1 MEEILVSVVIPIYN
15 VEKYLNKCVESVVKQ
30 TYRNLE
36 IILVDDGS
44 PDNCPAMCDAWA
56 RQDSRIRVIHKENA
70 GQGMA
75 RNSGLEIATGEYI
88 FFFDSD
94 DYVDL
99 TTIEKC
105 VHSAQLYQADGVF
118 YGRCMVL
125 EDGTIIRNE
134 QKQESCVF
142 RGSEILE
149 VFLPGLFTYQMGFGI
164 SAWGR
169 MHRRELLERAGL
181 RFHSE
186 REIISEDAYFTLEFC
201 KQASVIAT
209 LPEELYHYLK
219 RDTSFS
225 HTYRK
230 DRQARNDDFLV
241 KSLAFAREGDLPEI
255 VHTHLKVRYHY
266 YTIAALKQI
275 MAADLSEQEKRH
287 AAMEVFNSEVLRKTL
302 TTDVLRAEGK
312 KTLHVFFALLKLR
325 CYGLCLMLLR
335 YRINKENTEGK
346 HVKTST

>member
-1 MEEILVSVVIPIYN
+1 MEENLVSIVIPVYN
-15 VEKYLNKCVESVVKQ
+15 VEKYLDRCVESVVNQ

-56 RQDSRIRVIHKENA
+56 QRDNRIRVIHKENA
-70 GQGMA
+70 GQGFA

-88 FFFDSD
+88 CFFDSD
-94 DYVDL
+94 DYVDI

-105 VHSAQLYQADGVF
+105 VQSAQLYQADGVF
-118 YGRCMVL
+118 YGRCVVL
-125 EDGTIIRNE
+125 EDGSIIRNDR
-134 QKQESCVF
+134 KQEPCVF

-169 MHRRELLERAGL
+169 MHKRELLERAEL
-181 RFHSE
+181 RFRSE
-186 REIISEDAYFTLEFC
+186 REIISEDAYFSLEFC
-201 KQASVIAT
+201 EQASVITT

-230 DRQARNDDFLV
+230 DRQERNDDFLI
-241 KSLAFAREGDLPEI
+241 KSLALAEEKGLPE
-255 VHTHLKVRYHY
+255 VVRTHLKVRYHY

-275 MAADLSEQEKRH
+275 MGADLSEREKRN
-287 AAMEVFNSEVLRKTL
+287 AAMAVLNSEVLRKTL
-302 TTDVLRAEGK
+302 TTDVMRAEGK
-312 KTLHVFFALLKLR
+312 KTLQVFFALLKLR
-325 CYGLCLMLLR
+325 CYGLCFLLLR
-335 YRINKENTEGK
+335 YK
-346 HVKTST
+346 VKKG